1 METIDQKVK
10 KVIEREQ
17 AKQSKNSVGSTE
29 CTLYPVDESIKPVYK
44 LAPKDTIGKS
54 IYFNTVR
61 R

>member
-10 KVIEREQ
+10 KVLEREKN
-17 AKQSKNSVGSTE
+17 KQTDKNFDNKVYISN
-29 CTLYPVDESIKPVYK
+29 PIDESIKPEYT
-44 LAPKDTIGKS
+44 LSPKDTIGKS

>member
-10 KVIEREQ
+10 KVIEREK
-17 AKQSKNSVGSTE
+17 AKLSKSGVDSTG
-29 CTLYPVDESIKPVYK
+29 CTLYPIDESIKPVFK